1 MKLEQ
6 RAWGGQS
13 VKSGFAAVRWR
24 PFQRLGLRQSM
35 YAGMGVLILLMLV
48 LAWLSLR
55 QAQVLADQMQRIV
68 EVNDQRSEVTHRLIA
83 AQLDLV
89 VQQRTLIVLTD
100 PDDLKVQLQ
109 ALQDAGI
116 RYDDL
121 EKHLALTLQND
132 ESSQQSIRERLL
144 EVQQLNEA
152 LKPLHEAATRSV
164 MSGGG
169 AEGALTL
176 LLPAEA
182 AELRWRQALAGIAEQ
197 IGKSNAEEY
206 ASARRGQVTS
216 RWIMLGVSAGAIVL
230 ALVLASSL
238 VRGVTVPI
246 ALAVAVAERI
256 AEGDLRLDVD
266 VTRRD
271 EIGRLLEAIGAMQ
284 RQLRSMVSRLRL
296 STTSIAGA
304 SNEISSGSHDLS
316 SRTEQAA
323 LHLQETT
330 SSVRKLNASVARSAQ
345 GAASALALAESAR
358 RQSALV
364 GESMSRLIADMGH
377 IARTSARI
385 TEVVGAI
392 DGIAF
397 QTNILAL
404 NAAVEAARAGEHG
417 RGFAVVASEVRRL
430 SQRAAEAAAQIGGLS
445 RETTSCVAQGERG
458 LESAGSVVASMADVA
473 SQVAATVEAMSVDA
487 GEQNQ
492 GLQHIERAVE
502 QVDESTQQN
511 AAMAEQLTAAA
522 TAMQQQAA
530 DLGRLVSEFQVP
542 EVDTENPTISFN
554 VIR

>member
-1 MKLEQ
+1 MF
-6 RAWGGQS
+6 S
-13 VKSGFAAVRWR
+13 
-24 PFQRLGLRQSM
+24 
-35 YAGMGVLILLMLV
+35 GMGVLILLMLV

-55 QAQVLADQMQRIV
+55 QAQVLGDQMQRIV
-68 EVNDQRSEVTHRLIA
+68 EVNNQRSEAAHRLIA

-109 ALQDAGI
+109 ALQDAGV

-121 EKHLALTLQND
+121 EKRLAGALQD
-132 ESSQQSIRERLL
+132 DKSSPPSLRKLML

-152 LKPLHEAATRSV
+152 LKPQHEAATRSV

-176 LLPAEA
+176 LLPVEA
-182 AELRWRQALAGIAEQ
+182 AELRWRQALAGIADQ
-197 IGKSNAEEY
+197 IGRSNAEEY
-206 ASARRGQVTS
+206 ANARRVQATS
-216 RWIMLGVSAGAIVL
+216 RWIMLGVSGGAIVL
-230 ALVLASSL
+230 ALVLGSSL
-238 VRGVTVPI
+238 VRGVTVPV
-246 ALAVAVAERI
+246 ALAVTVAERI
-256 AEGDLRLDVD
+256 AEGDLRLDVE

-284 RQLRSMVSRLRL
+284 MQLRSMVSRLRL
-296 STTSIAGA
+296 STASISGA

-330 SSVRKLNASVARSAQ
+330 TSVRKLNASVARSAQ
-345 GAASALALAESAR
+345 GAASTLVLAESAR

-430 SQRAAEAAAQIGGLS
+430 SQRAAEAAAQIGSLS

-458 LESAGSVVASMADVA
+458 LESAGSVVASMTDVA

-492 GLQHIERAVE
+492 GLQHIEHAVE
-502 QVDESTQQN
+502 QVDESTRQN
-511 AAMAEQLTAAA
+511 AAMAEQLAAA
-522 TAMQQQAA
+522 VIAMQQQAA

-542 EVDTENPTISFN
+542 DADAENLPLIARNQDKNQIS
-554 VIR
+554 